1 MRGRCLAQAPEL
13 TSCVAHSPGVLR
25 SRASSA
31 YEKMWSELRDR
42 RLGGLKFVREY
53 PMGPFF
59 ADFVCRAEKVIVEI
73 DGGTH
78 STEEEIA
85 DDEAREAYLRA
96 QGFRIFRAHNGQSTR
111 TSTASATRCWRSFV
125 MRSTDHRMCPWL
137 PLTLPSRH
145 AGGMLSA

>member
-1 MRGRCLAQAPEL
+1 MRGPQPWRTNRAR
-13 TSCVAHSPGVLR
+13 VLR

-96 QGFRIFRAHNGQSTR
+96 QGFRIFRAHNGEVYENIDGV
-111 TSTASATRCWRSFV
+111 CN
-125 MRSTDHRMCPWL
+125 
-137 PLTLPSRH
+137 TLLAFIRH
-145 AGGMLSA
+145 EID